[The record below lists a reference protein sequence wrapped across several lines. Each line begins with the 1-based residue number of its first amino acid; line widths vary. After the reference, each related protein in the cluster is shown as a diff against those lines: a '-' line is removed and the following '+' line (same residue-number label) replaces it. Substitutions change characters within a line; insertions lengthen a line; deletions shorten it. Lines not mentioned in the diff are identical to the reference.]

1 MAQFTTRVVLH
12 NADWKNYEA
21 LHGYMQSAGFKRTI
35 TSDDG
40 TTYHLPDAEYDYSGT
55 ATKAQ
60 VLEKA
65 KAAAARTGKTCSVLV
80 TESSG
85 RTWSGL
91 TKV

>member
-21 LHGYMQSAGFKRTI
+21 LHGFMQLEGFKRTI

-40 TTYHLPDAEYDYSGT
+40 TTYHLPDAEYDYSGQLT
-55 ATKAQ
+55 RAQ
-60 VLEKA
+60 VIEKA
-65 KAAAARTGKTCSVLV
+65 KAAAARTGKTYSVLV
-80 TESSG
+80 TESAG